1 MKVNYQIYGL
11 LLFIGLIILILLLN
25 KNINNPNPKSVSI
38 NEQLTEGFEN
48 QIDNYEIMENSFFD
62 LGVTPWNNINLEEAL
77 QKCSASSSCIGI
89 TRKKKTVGTDNQ
101 ETDNNETF
109 PILKIGPCHTKF
121 VGGPLQKSK
130 ALNYK
135 SYIKK
140 TSVGSVTC
148 LNEKTIENYFSFIN
162 KNNLYWCVD
171 DKDKSLK
178 LLSTA
183 RISKNKLFSKANF
196 KIVSG
201 LFSEGTI
208 SIQVSKTL
216 PDSESSEPTYYIV
229 HDYPKQE
236 NLFLKEIGENESEWK
251 KKASF
256 KMIPGLLKEGFTLKI
271 MGGNDMYFKYIGENM
286 TIGYVNDSEKEN
298 ATFFTITP
306 ISEDSTTNYLPE
318 ENEVKTID
326 LSPQEKFLKMKN
338 KNLLSLEKQQ
348 MMLEEQNKKINN
360 FNFMHIGNIGRIS
373 REFANQSAEL
383 ALSQY
388 LREKESIDV
397 LAKKNKNKSIDNT
410 PSVNSL
416 KK

>member
-25 KNINNPNPKSVSI
+25 KNNSNPKSI
-38 NEQLTEGFEN
+38 NGNQQQLTEGFEN
-48 QIDNYEIMENSFFD
+48 QIDNYELMDSSFFD
-62 LGVTPWNNINLEEAL
+62 LGVTPWNNMNLEEAL
-77 QKCSASSSCIGI
+77 QKCSNVSSCIGI
-89 TRKKKTVGTDNQ
+89 TRKKKESGTTSQ
-101 ETDNNETF
+101 ETDNTETF
-109 PILKIGPCHTKF
+109 PILSKGPCHTKF

-130 ALNYK
+130 APNYM

-140 TSVGSVTC
+140 MSASSVKC
-148 LNEKTIENYFSFIN
+148 LNDKTIENYLSFAT

-171 DKDKSLK
+171 NKDNSLK
-178 LLSTA
+178 LLSA
-183 RISKNKLFSKANF
+183 SRIAQNKLFSKANF

-201 LFSEGTI
+201 LFAEGSV

-216 PDSESSEPTYYIV
+216 SDSETSEPTYYIV

-236 NLFLKEIGENESEWK
+236 HLFLKEIGENESDLK

-256 KMIPGLLKEGFTLKI
+256 KMIPGLIKEGFTLKI
-271 MGGNDMYFKYIGENM
+271 IGFNDMYFKYIGESM
-286 TIGYVNDSEKEN
+286 TVGNISDSEKES
-298 ATFFTITP
+298 ATFFTMTP
-306 ISEDSTTNYLPE
+306 ISEETTM
-318 ENEVKTID
+318 NELEKKNDDEIKNVD

-348 MMLEEQNKKINN
+348 IMLEEQNKKINN
-360 FNFMHIGNIGRIS
+360 FQFMHIGNIGRIS

-383 ALSQY
+383 ALSKY
-388 LREKESIDV
+388 LREKESIDE
-397 LAKKNKNKSIDNT
+397 LSKKNKSIDNI
-410 PSVNSL
+410 PSVDSL